1 MKASMRKTIR
11 AENGWQWLWGLVKE
25 CISIFT
31 HSRCKLFHLNF
42 LNTILCF
49 DLILMGLQIRKH
61 KHGLER
67 QIASLIY
74 ALLDSWEEKRK
85 LKRKKRTWSSLRK
98 DQFYA
103 ELRLYK
109 NDEKYPYQTWMWI
122 QYSCL
127 YYLMHSSFQIK
138 IETSLF
144 WSLCCLYSYS
154 FIYIHAF
161 SLV

>member
-67 QIASLIY
+67 QIASLCNPFMHCLIHERKREN
-74 ALLDSWEEKRK
+74 WKEKKEHDLHLERINFMLNWDYIK
-85 LKRKKRTWSSLRK
+85 MM
-98 DQFYA
+98 
-103 ELRLYK
+103 K
-109 NDEKYPYQTWMWI
+109 NI
-122 QYSCL
+122 
-127 YYLMHSSFQIK
+127 HIK
-138 IETSLF
+138 HECEFNTVACI
-144 WSLCCLYSYS
+144 
-154 FIYIHAF
+154 I
-161 SLV
+161 